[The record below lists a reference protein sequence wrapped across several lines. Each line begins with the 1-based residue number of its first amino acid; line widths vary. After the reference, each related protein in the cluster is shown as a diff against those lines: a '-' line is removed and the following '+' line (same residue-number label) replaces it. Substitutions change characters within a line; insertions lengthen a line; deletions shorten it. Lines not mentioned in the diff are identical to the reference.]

1 MMGFYVLVCVFL
13 LLLIYIVTS
22 VSGLVFCSKRIQR
35 SASNI
40 RPITTRIFGKVF
52 EAQECVAALR
62 SVKGNKVRLE
72 SVLKD
77 KWRTYG
83 LQSLQV
89 TKKAVVA
96 CGDSDLS
103 EVVSDLVDNLSRR
116 NEQTSTKLLGSLA
129 KEYMI
134 SLPPEVKGKSG
145 LGRSEVLD
153 VFCLADGLTYK
164 GKIVREKI
172 RYERELAAFG
182 RVSGVDANKI
192 ACESGG
198 GGKQQQRS
206 KRYDSLVAIVDGG
219 QQVLILERG
228 IGNLRS
234 LRDQAG
240 PLDGKQLRSAMRAMA
255 DSVAKVHTK
264 GLVWCDIKL
273 ENFVMVPK
281 DASKLYPVDSSVKY
295 DKLLQS
301 CSVKAI
307 DLESVTTKGTEMTD
321 FAPETVA
328 PELVAQLTG
337 GAIGTVG
344 SRDKDIRIN
353 PQSAV
358 LASQASDVFSL
369 GLCYVELASRTEVGS
384 VLGTA
389 VGKSFARVNRY
400 VDGNDDLG
408 LSGIPDTRVKQLL
421 AKMLEVDPSK
431 RPSMLEVQLRLKL
444 L

>member
-1 MMGFYVLVCVFL
+1 
-13 LLLIYIVTS
+13 
-22 VSGLVFCSKRIQR
+22 
-35 SASNI
+35 
-40 RPITTRIFGKVF
+40 
-52 EAQECVAALR
+52 
-62 SVKGNKVRLE
+62 
-72 SVLKD
+72 
-77 KWRTYG
+77 
-83 LQSLQV
+83 
-89 TKKAVVA
+89 
-96 CGDSDLS
+96 
-103 EVVSDLVDNLSRR
+103 
-116 NEQTSTKLLGSLA
+116 
-129 KEYMI
+129 
-134 SLPPEVKGKSG
+134 
-145 LGRSEVLD
+145 
-153 VFCLADGLTYK
+153 
-164 GKIVREKI
+164 
-172 RYERELAAFG
+172 
-182 RVSGVDANKI
+182 
-192 ACESGG
+192 
-198 GGKQQQRS
+198 
-206 KRYDSLVAIVDGG
+206 
-219 QQVLILERG
+219 
-228 IGNLRS
+228 
-234 LRDQAG
+234 
-240 PLDGKQLRSAMRAMA
+240 
-255 DSVAKVHTK
+255 
-264 GLVWCDIKL
+264 
-273 ENFVMVPK
+273 
-281 DASKLYPVDSSVKY
+281 VDSSVKY

-344 SRDKDIRIN
+344 SRDKDIKIN